1 MENNNYLPVL
11 NIKPED
17 LPTVITQTVNNLTA
31 IDTKI
36 QQSEEK
42 AIIAADTAKIAKSK
56 SAGWSL
62 FGTDKEKAIKA
73 LQNAV
78 SDQANA
84 LKDSVEA
91 SKELFDN
98 QKKMIQ
104 SINYLFGLGVSNMA
118 ANRTVV
124 RELTLKLQNA
134 SKEEL
139 SELAR
144 KEIEAVIMQLRA
156 QEDMWNRME
165 KHDSILREHKAD
177 IDQTAL
183 SLEAVNRT
191 IQTKLD
197 TIEQLKKEVKSS
209 LDSLPNKLT
218 NIQQDLNKTIESRLN
233 VTTNTINNLFNQE
246 KNILSQ
252 ELVELEKRT
261 KKIEEKINQE
271 IDELLKLENELKA
284 ENEKNFD
291 QLKIQLK
298 EEFARIEKQLIKK
311 SFFDST
317 FYKFII
323 GVAAITALALQFI

>member
-1 MENNNYLPVL
+1 MENNNYLPTL
-11 NIKPED
+11 NIKPND
-17 LPTVITQTVNNLTA
+17 LPSIISKTVNNLTT
-31 IDTKI
+31 IDDKI
-36 QQSEEK
+36 KQSEEK
-42 AIIAADTAKIAKSK
+42 AKIATNSALIAKSK
-56 SAGWSL
+56 KAGWS
-62 FGTDKEKAIKA
+62 FWGSNKKEAIEA

-78 SDQANA
+78 FDQADA
-84 LKDSVEA
+84 LYDSIEA
-91 SKELFDN
+91 NRGQFEN
-98 QKKMIQ
+98 QKQMIQ
-104 SINYLFGLGVSNMA
+104 SIQYLFGLGVANMA
-118 ANRTVV
+118 ANRSVV
-124 RELTLKLQNA
+124 RELEMKLRNA

-139 SELAR
+139 SELAK
-144 KEIEAVIMQLRA
+144 KEIEGVIMQLRA

-177 IDQTAL
+177 IDKTAL

-191 IQTKLD
+191 IQTKLN

-233 VTTNTINNLFNQE
+233 VTTKTINNLFNQE

-271 IDELLKLENELKA
+271 IDELVKLENELKA

-291 QLKIQLK
+291 QLKNQLK

>member
-11 NIKPED
+11 NIKLED

-36 QQSEEK
+36 QQSEKK

-78 SDQANA
+78 SDQADA

-177 IDQTAL
+177 IDKTAL

-233 VTTNTINNLFNQE
+233 ATTNTINNLFNQE

-252 ELVELEKRT
+252 ELVELEKKT

-271 IDELLKLENELKA
+271 IDELVKLENELKA

-291 QLKIQLK
+291 QLKNQLK

>member
-11 NIKPED
+11 NIKLED
-17 LPTVITQTVNNLTA
+17 LPSIISKTVNNLTT
-31 IDTKI
+31 IDDKI
-36 QQSEEK
+36 KQSEEK

-56 SAGWSL
+56 SAGWSF
-62 FGTDKEKAIKA
+62 FGTDKEEAIKA

-78 SDQANA
+78 SDQADA

-118 ANRTVV
+118 ANRTIV

-139 SELAR
+139 SGLAR

-271 IDELLKLENELKA
+271 IDELVKLENELKA

>member
-1 MENNNYLPVL
+1 MENNNYLPTL
-11 NIKPED
+11 NIKPND
-17 LPTVITQTVNNLTA
+17 LPSIISKTVNDLTT
-31 IDTKI
+31 IDNKLK
-36 QQSEEK
+36 QSETK
-42 AIIAADTAKIAKSK
+42 AQKATASAKIAQSK
-56 SAGWSL
+56 SAGISL
-62 FGTDKEKAIKA
+62 FGQKKKEAIEA
-73 LQNAV
+73 LQVAV
-78 SDQANA
+78 SDQADA
-84 LKDSVEA
+84 LYDSIEA
-91 SKELFDN
+91 NREQFEN
-98 QKKMIQ
+98 QKQMIQ
-104 SINYLFGLGVSNMA
+104 SIQYLFGLGVANMA
-118 ANRTVV
+118 ANRSVV
-124 RELTLKLQNA
+124 RELEMKLRNA

-139 SELAR
+139 SELAK
-144 KEIEAVIMQLRA
+144 KEIEGVIMQLRA

-177 IDQTAL
+177 IDKTAL

-271 IDELLKLENELKA
+271 IDELVKLENELKA

-291 QLKIQLK
+291 QLKNQLK